1 LRLNDIDN
9 QSFTRAQVNS
19 PRHSLI
25 AINKEEGASP
35 LMSKRIPILAAALLI
50 ISSALLVAAQTTTTT
65 VTQTPTTVTKTVQ
78 NPDGSYTII
87 EYPVGK
93 EVQLAFTPVSLT
105 NSKAVGTILRDDN
118 GTRVIL
124 NVTDVPADVSAINVY
139 AVDDAGVVTLLGPV
153 VVSNGTGKFTA
164 TTPLSKFMLIAAPD
178 ASLTAYDPNAKIY
191 FRSAVPEGF
200 AVIPHTTAAAGPTI
214 VTTTPATA
222 TTPTIVTT
230 TPATVTPTIVTTTP
244 ATVTPT
250 IVTTTPAT
258 VTPTIVTTTPATVST
273 PTIVTTPTVAANPT
287 IVTTTPTTVTKTVQN
302 ADGSYTII
310 EYPVGKEVPLTFTPV
325 SLTGS
330 KAVGTI
336 LRDDS
341 GTKVILNVTD
351 VPADVSAIN
360 VYAVDDTGGVTLLG
374 PVVITNGTGK
384 FTGTTPLSKFMLIA
398 APDASLTAYDPNAR
412 IYFRSAVP
420 EGFAVIPFTTS
431 PVGETVSATTTPGTT
446 PAAASISAV
455 PMLNIPAYKKGDD
468 TKLKIDFTGAMSGA
482 RANVFIEPHKNG
494 KETQVKMVFHELKE
508 APTGQTYIL
517 WAVSPDNQFFK
528 LGQIANFKG
537 RNEAE
542 IKANTSLDDFGLLVT
557 MEDFGALKTIVVP
570 AGPRLGIIQLT
581 P

>member
-1 LRLNDIDN
+1 
-9 QSFTRAQVNS
+9 
-19 PRHSLI
+19 
-25 AINKEEGASP
+25 
-35 LMSKRIPILAAALLI
+35 MSKRIPILAAALLI
-50 ISSALLVAAQTTTTT
+50 ISSAVLAAAQTTTTT

-78 NPDGSYTII
+78 NPDGTYTVI

-93 EVQLAFTPVSLT
+93 EVKLNLTPVSLT
-105 NSKAVGTILRDDN
+105 KSKAGGTILRDDS
-118 GTRVIL
+118 GTTVIL
-124 NVTDVPADVSAINVY
+124 NLTDVPADVSAINVY
-139 AVDDAGVVTLLGPV
+139 AVDDAGAVTLLGPV
-153 VVSNGTGKFTA
+153 VLANGKGQFTA
-164 TTPLSKFMLIAAPD
+164 VTPLSKFMLIAAPD
-178 ASLTAYDPNAKIY
+178 TSLTAYDPNTKVY

-214 VTTTPATA
+214 VTTTPAA
-222 TTPTIVTT
+222 VTTPTIVTT
-230 TPATVTPTIVTTTP
+230 TPAAVTTPTVVTAAPATVTAPTIVTTTP
-244 ATVTPT
+244 AAVTTPT
-250 IVTTTPAT
+250 IVTQ
-258 VTPTIVTTTPATVST
+258 
-273 PTIVTTPTVAANPT
+273 
-287 IVTTTPTTVTKTVQN
+287 TPTTVTKTVQN

-325 SLTGS
+325 SLTAS

-336 LRDDS
+336 LRDDN
-341 GTKVILNVTD
+341 GTRVVLDVTD
-351 VPADVSAIN
+351 VPADVTAIN
-360 VYAVDDTGGVTLLG
+360 VYAVDDTGVVTLLG

-398 APDASLTAYDPNAR
+398 APEASLTAYDPNAK

-446 PAAASISAV
+446 PSTISAV

-468 TKLKIDFTGAMSGA
+468 TKLKIDFTGVMSGA
-482 RANVFIEPHKNG
+482 RANVFIEPHQNG
-494 KETQVKMVFHELKE
+494 KETQIKMRFHELKE

-542 IKANTSLDDFGLLVT
+542 IKANTNLPDFGLLVT

-570 AGPRLGIIQLT
+570 AGPRLGTIQLT